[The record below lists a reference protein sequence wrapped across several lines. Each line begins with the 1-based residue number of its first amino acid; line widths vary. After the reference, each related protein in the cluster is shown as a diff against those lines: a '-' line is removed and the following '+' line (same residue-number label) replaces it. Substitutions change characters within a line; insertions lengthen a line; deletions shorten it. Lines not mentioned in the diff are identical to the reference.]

1 VTARLWDIGRAL
13 QARVRN
19 FFENPAGPAA
29 TPLELLQATLDE
41 VERKVQPGGRGVRL
55 FPYTR
60 IDVRISQPDSDR
72 AATEAVFR
80 QLETR
85 LRERLAETKCEP
97 PSAIGVRV
105 SFVAPAE
112 GVPVLAVECVSEA
125 DAHAGAA
132 PGAPYS
138 ELRVMVV
145 KGQCAETEYAFT
157 QAVITIGRTAEPVD
171 AHGRVRRNDVA
182 FLEACDGITETV
194 GRAHARLEFDRAT
207 RAYHLFNEGSS
218 NPTFVVREGRSIR
231 VAPRDPMGMRVHS
244 GDEVQLGR
252 AVIRLTIG

>member
-1 VTARLWDIGRAL
+1 VTARLWDIGREL
-13 QARVRN
+13 QSRVRN
-19 FFENPAGPAA
+19 FFENPPGPAA
-29 TPLELLQATLDE
+29 TPLELLQAALDE

-60 IDVRISQPDSDR
+60 IDVRISQPDGDR

-80 QLETR
+80 QLESR
-85 LRERLAETKCEP
+85 LRERLVELRCEP
-97 PSAIGVRV
+97 PPAIGVRV
-105 SFVAPAE
+105 LFGAPAD
-112 GVPVLAVECVSEA
+112 GVPVLAVECVNEA
-125 DAHAGAA
+125 GPHAGPA
-132 PGAPYS
+132 PGAPYP

-145 KGQCAETEYAFT
+145 KGQCAEAEYAFV
-157 QAVITIGRTAEPVD
+157 QAAITIGRTAEPVD

-182 FLEACDGITETV
+182 FLDARDGTTETV

-231 VAPRDPMGMRVHS
+231 VAPRDPVGVRVHS